1 MQGVI
6 QRGVD
11 MTKGIVL
18 NEGVVYEVTIKRE
31 KKSSRQLISRIKVEK
46 GKRLLGRLCCIR
58 ARRVANKF

>member
-18 NEGVVYEVTIKRE
+18 NEGVVCEVMT
-31 KKSSRQLISRIKVEK
+31 KKKKLVEAAYLADK
-46 GKRLLGRLCCIR
+46 G
-58 ARRVANKF
+58 